1 MIFFKSISNSKL
13 SEIFDTI
20 PSVEIALH
28 RRQLRWLGHVAR
40 MDGSRIPLKL
50 LTAMRADDDGQSGCQ
65 RRRGATLL
73 GVFGDEGCYK
83 KLVAKYLNVGA
94 RQKFF
99 GGRRGDCFSW
109 MEFAKDRSQWRA
121 FVKRGV
127 KK

>member
-1 MIFFKSISNSKL
+1 
-13 SEIFDTI
+13 
-20 PSVEIALH
+20 
-28 RRQLRWLGHVAR
+28 
-40 MDGSRIPLKL
+40 MDESRIPLKL
-50 LTAMRADDDGQSGCQ
+50 LTAVRADDDGRSGCQ

-83 KLVAKYLNVGA
+83 KLVAKYLNVRA

-109 MEFAKDRSQWRA
+109 MEFAKDRSKWRA
-121 FVKRGV
+121 FVKSGV